1 MCKTTLIIISLLV
14 LLMGVAGVIPGWELA
29 TEPTW
34 HAIAK
39 IIVGAIGLIVAF
51 SDKEKGAMSTT
62 SPEEKT
68 PETPPE
74 TPSETPPET
83 PQT

>member
-14 LLMGVAGVIPGWELA
+14 LLMGVAGVIPAWELA

-51 SDKEKGAMSTT
+51 SDKEKGAMSSKPAEETT
-62 SPEEKT
+62 
-68 PETPPE
+68 PE
-74 TPSETPPET
+74 TPSETPPEN
-83 PQT
+83 PQV